1 MTTASMVKVVAS
13 AHQSESVNGIINKDV
28 WGWVEDGILSRPSN
42 NEWVFYV
49 SSLITNSS
57 VDSFPN
63 MVKHVL
69 VDTFDFEVE
78 IIIL

>member
-1 MTTASMVKVVAS
+1 MTTASMVKVVANAS
-13 AHQSESVNGIINKDV
+13 QAESVNGIINKEV

-57 VDSFPN
+57 IDAFPK

-69 VDTFDFEVE
+69 VDAYDFEVE
-78 IIIL
+78 ITTL